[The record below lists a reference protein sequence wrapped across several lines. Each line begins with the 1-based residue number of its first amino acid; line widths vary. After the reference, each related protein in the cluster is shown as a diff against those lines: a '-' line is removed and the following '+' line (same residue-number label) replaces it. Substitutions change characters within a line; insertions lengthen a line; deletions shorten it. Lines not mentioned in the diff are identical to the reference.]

1 MRRRPWSRLGRW
13 ARRLALVLLPVLLL
27 AAAPVVVVE
36 RACVAEE
43 ADRAPPP
50 PRYDL
55 GEGHWRR
62 AAGDSFLTY
71 PEWFI
76 VHAYEDMAGVARQ
89 ASESDFDYLA
99 SIAGFWRSLCQAT
112 REAGRTGAMTADQ
125 ATTNHVIGISFTA
138 EMAVI
143 GAYERTIGA
152 LTAWMRGPRRT
163 PEDEFALRVAE
174 DYATF
179 LRQVPWY
186 EYPFGTELSRLWQ
199 ETPFGEVSVL
209 RSAERRL
216 WLSALYGGRAIY
228 AEAIG
233 ALAGVAPAALRIR
246 SVIAG
251 GDPESDPRIT
261 VLHRF
266 EDGAIL
272 IETPRYRALTD
283 ILAGIAQRGGEV
295 REIAGNPRILVT
307 VLAPAG
313 VALPGEP
320 VFALPI
326 QSRPGWRRLGLD
338 VEVPA
343 LARLM
348 RDAAAAGATFEHAY
362 DY

>member
-1 MRRRPWSRLGRW
+1 MRRQRWRW
-13 ARRLALVLLPVLLL
+13 ARRIALVMLPVLLL

-36 RACVAEE
+36 RACVAE
-43 ADRAPPP
+43 AQDRAPPP
-50 PRYDL
+50 PRHDL
-55 GEGHWRR
+55 GGAEWRR

-125 ATTNHVIGISFTA
+125 TTTNHVIGISFTA

-152 LTAWMRGPRRT
+152 LTAWARGPRRT

-174 DYATF
+174 DYAIF
-179 LRQVPWY
+179 LRQLPWY

-199 ETPFGEVSVL
+199 EAPFGEVSAV

-216 WLSALYGGRAIY
+216 WLSALYGGRAVY
-228 AEAIG
+228 AQAIG

-246 SVIAG
+246 SVIQG
-251 GDPESDPRIT
+251 GEPEADPRIT
-261 VLHRF
+261 VLRRF
-266 EDGAIL
+266 DDGAAL
-272 IETPRYRALTD
+272 IETPRYRALTE
-283 ILAGIAQRGGEV
+283 ILAGIAERGGEV

-307 VLAPAG
+307 VLAPVG
-313 VALPGEP
+313 LALPGDQ

-326 QSRPGWRRLGLD
+326 QSRPGWRRIGLD

-343 LARLM
+343 LAGLM
-348 RDAAAAGATFEHAY
+348 RDAGATFEHAY

>member
-1 MRRRPWSRLGRW
+1 MKRRPWRRW
-13 ARRLALVLLPVLLL
+13 ARRLALVVLPLLLL

-36 RACVAEE
+36 QRCVAEST
-43 ADRAPPP
+43 DRAPPA

-55 GEGHWRR
+55 GGAEWRR

-89 ASESDFDYLA
+89 ASESSFDYLA
-99 SIAGFWRSLCQAT
+99 SIAGFWRSLCHAT
-112 REAGRTGAMTADQ
+112 REAARTGAATADQ
-125 ATTNHVIGISFTA
+125 KTTNYVIGISFTA

-152 LTAWMRGPRRT
+152 LTAWARGPRRT

-186 EYPFGTELSRLWQ
+186 EYPFATELSRLWE
-199 ETPFGEVSVL
+199 ETPYGEVSLL
-209 RSAERRL
+209 RSTERRA
-216 WLSALYGGRAIY
+216 WLSALYGGRAAY
-228 AEAIG
+228 AVAIG
-233 ALAGVAPAALRIR
+233 ALAGAAPAALRIR
-246 SVIAG
+246 SVITG
-251 GDPESDPRIT
+251 GDPEADPRIT
-261 VLHRF
+261 ILRRF
-266 EDGAIL
+266 EDGATL
-272 IETPRYRALTD
+272 IETPRYRAFTE
-283 ILAGIAQRGGEV
+283 ILGGIAQRAGEV

-307 VLAPAG
+307 VLAPDG
-313 VALPGEP
+313 VALPGDP

-338 VEVPA
+338 VA
-343 LARLM
+343 LPDLTRLM
-348 RDAAAAGATFEHAY
+348 RDAAAAGASFEHAY

>member
-1 MRRRPWSRLGRW
+1 MKRRPWRRW
-13 ARRLALVLLPVLLL
+13 ARRLALVVLPLLLL

-36 RACVAEE
+36 QRCVAEST
-43 ADRAPPP
+43 DRAPPA

-55 GEGHWRR
+55 GGAEWRR

-89 ASESDFDYLA
+89 ASESSFDYLA
-99 SIAGFWRSLCQAT
+99 SIAGFWRSLCNAT
-112 REAGRTGAMTADQ
+112 REAARTGAATADQ
-125 ATTNHVIGISFTA
+125 KTTNYVIGISFTA

-152 LTAWMRGPRRT
+152 LTAWARGPRRT

-174 DYATF
+174 DYSTF

-186 EYPFGTELSRLWQ
+186 EYPFATELSRLWE
-199 ETPFGEVSVL
+199 ETPYGEVSVI
-209 RSAERRL
+209 RSTERRA
-216 WLSALYGGRAIY
+216 WLSALYGGRAAY
-228 AEAIG
+228 AVAIG
-233 ALAGVAPAALRIR
+233 ALAGAAPAALRIR
-246 SVIAG
+246 SVIMG
-251 GDPESDPRIT
+251 GDPEADPRIT
-261 VLHRF
+261 ILRRF
-266 EDGAIL
+266 DDGATL
-272 IETPRYRALTD
+272 IETPRYRALTQ

-307 VLAPAG
+307 VLAPDG
-313 VALPGEP
+313 VALPGDP

-338 VEVPA
+338 VTPPD
-343 LARLM
+343 LTRLM
-348 RDAAAAGATFEHAY
+348 RDAAAAGASFEHAY